1 MNTRWK
7 LNSQLSIILFLL
19 LISVFSSCK
28 NENDKQGHENHVQ
41 DEGNYICPMRCE
53 GEKTYP
59 QRGNCPVCKMKLE
72 LAEEELMQSVSPNKQ
87 VLSRQATVKLQTAN
101 EAQSIKGQG
110 FIDYDR
116 NRNQNVSARFGG
128 RIEKLFVKY
137 NLQFVNK
144 GDKILELYSPELNTI
159 QEQHLF
165 LLKTETGKTLIEQ
178 SREKLKLLGITKQ
191 QISQLENKGTFAQ
204 SISVYSPASGY
215 ILFNSETQTNTG
227 SEATQQSSMN
237 SMSMSANTS
246 VTQTSGS
253 AGVQIREGMYINK
266 GETLFSLNDLQTVW
280 AIISIPSEYHSS
292 VQSNK
297 QINIVSELFPA
308 QILTGKILL
317 TEKTFE
323 EKQQRFIR
331 VRVELPNPKAA
342 LKINSLVTAEFPL
355 EKNPDGYLGQ
365 VPSSAVYRTGMN
377 VFVWVK
383 SGTTK
388 NGTGIFEIRK
398 VITGATNNGTVTIIN
413 GLAPDEEIALHAGA
427 LTDSE
432 TFLNGN

>member
-1 MNTRWK
+1 M
-7 LNSQLSIILFLL
+7 LL
-19 LISVFSSCK
+19 VSVFSSCK
-28 NENDKQGHENHVQ
+28 NKHSEQGHENHTQ
-41 DEGNYICPMRCE
+41 DEGDYICPMRCE

-59 QRGNCPVCKMKLE
+59 QPGNCPVCKMKLQ
-72 LAEEELMQSVSPNKQ
+72 LVEEELVQTVSPNKQ

-101 EAQSIKGQG
+101 EVQSIKAQG

-128 RIEKLFVKY
+128 RVEKLFVKY

-178 SREKLKLLGITKQ
+178 SREKLKLLGITEQ
-191 QISQLENKGTFAQ
+191 QISTLENKGTFTQ
-204 SISVYSPASGY
+204 TISVYSPASGY

-227 SEATQQSSMN
+227 AEATQQTSMN
-237 SMSMSANTS
+237 SMNMTANTS

-266 GETLFSLNDLQTVW
+266 GETLFSINDLQTVW

-292 VQSNK
+292 VQPNK
-297 QINIVSELFPA
+297 QINIVSELFSDK
-308 QILTGKILL
+308 ILTGKILL

-323 EKQQRFIR
+323 EKQQRFVR
-331 VRVELPNPKAA
+331 VRIELPNPKAL
-342 LKINSLVTAEFPL
+342 LKLNSLVTAEFPL
-355 EKNPDGYLGQ
+355 ASKTGFQ
-365 VPSSAVYRTGMN
+365 VPTSAVYRTGMN
-377 VFVWVK
+377 AFVWVK
-383 SGTTK
+383 TGTTK

-398 VITGATNNGTVTIIN
+398 VTTGATSNETITILN

>member
-1 MNTRWK
+1 
-7 LNSQLSIILFLL
+7 
-19 LISVFSSCK
+19 VFSSCK
-28 NENDKQGHENHVQ
+28 NEHSEQGHENHVQ
-41 DEGNYICPMRCE
+41 DEGDYICSMRCE

-59 QRGNCPVCKMKLE
+59 QPGNCPVCKMKLQ
-72 LAEEELMQSVSPNKQ
+72 LVEEELVQTVSPNKQ

-101 EAQSIKGQG
+101 EAQSIKAQG

-178 SREKLKLLGITKQ
+178 SREKLKLLGITEQ
-191 QISQLENKGTFAQ
+191 QISALENKGTFTQNIA
-204 SISVYSPASGY
+204 VYSPASGY
-215 ILFNSETQTNTG
+215 ILFNSETQTITG
-227 SEATQQSSMN
+227 SEAAQQTSMN
-237 SMSMSANTS
+237 NMGMTANTS
-246 VTQTSGS
+246 VNQTSGS

-266 GETLFSLNDLQTVW
+266 GEILFSVNDLKTVW
-280 AIISIPSEYHSS
+280 AIISVPSQYHSS
-292 VQSNK
+292 VQPNK

-317 TEKTFE
+317 MEKTFE
-323 EKQQRFIR
+323 EKQQRFVR
-331 VRVELPNPKAA
+331 VRVELPNPKVA
-342 LKINSLVTAEFPL
+342 LKLNSLVTAEFPL
-355 EKNPDGYLGQ
+355 ETETGFQIPA
-365 VPSSAVYRTGMN
+365 SAVYRTGMN
-377 VFVWVK
+377 AFVWVK
-383 SGTTK
+383 TGTTK
-388 NGTGIFEIRK
+388 NGTGIFELRK
-398 VITGATNNGTVTIIN
+398 VATGAVSNGTSTIVS
-413 GLAPDEEIALHAGA
+413 GLSPDEEIALHAGA

>member
-1 MNTRWK
+1 MNTREK
-7 LNSQLSIILFLL
+7 LNNEISIVLFLL
-19 LISVFSSCK
+19 LLSVFSSCK
-28 NENDKQGHENHVQ
+28 NVKQGHENHAQ
-41 DEGNYICPMRCE
+41 DEGDYICSMRCE

-59 QRGNCPVCKMKLE
+59 QPGNCPVCKMKLQ
-72 LAEEELMQSVSPNKQ
+72 LVEEELVQTVSPNKQ

-101 EAQSIKGQG
+101 EAQSIKAQG
-110 FIDYDR
+110 YIDYDR

-178 SREKLKLLGITKQ
+178 SREKLKLLGITEQ
-191 QISQLENKGTFAQ
+191 QISALENKGTFTQ
-204 SISVYSPASGY
+204 NISVFSPASGY
-215 ILFNSETQTNTG
+215 ILFNSETQTNSG
-227 SEATQQSSMN
+227 SDATQQTSMN
-237 SMSMSANTS
+237 GMGMTANNSA
-246 VTQTSGS
+246 TQISGS

-266 GETLFSLNDLQTVW
+266 GETLFSINDLQTVW
-280 AIISIPSEYHSS
+280 AIISVPSEYHSS
-292 VQSNK
+292 VQPNTK
-297 QINIVSELFPA
+297 INIVSELFPDK
-308 QILTGKILL
+308 TFNGKVLL
-317 TEKTFE
+317 TEQTFE

-331 VRVELPNPKAA
+331 VRVELHNPKASFK
-342 LKINSLVTAEFPL
+342 LNSLVTAEISL
-355 EKNPDGYLGQ
+355 ETKTGFQ
-365 VPSSAVYRTGMN
+365 VPASAVYRTGMN

-383 SGTTK
+383 TGTTK
-388 NGTGIFEIRK
+388 SGTGIFELRK
-398 VITGATNNGTVTIIN
+398 VTTGASGNGTTTIIN
-413 GLAPDEEIALHAGA
+413 GLAPNEEIALHAGA

>member
-7 LNSQLSIILFLL
+7 LNNQISIILFLL
-19 LISVFSSCK
+19 LLSVFSSCK

-41 DEGNYICPMRCE
+41 VEGDYICPMRCE

-59 QRGNCPVCKMKLE
+59 QPGNCPVCKMKLQ
-72 LAEEELMQSVSPNKQ
+72 LVEEELVQTVSPNKQ

-101 EAQSIKGQG
+101 EAQSIKAQG
-110 FIDYDR
+110 YIDYDR

-137 NLQFVNK
+137 NLKFVNK

-165 LLKTETGKTLIEQ
+165 LLKTETEKTLLEQ
-178 SREKLKLLGITKQ
+178 SREKLKLLGITEQ
-191 QISQLENKGTFAQ
+191 QISTLENKGTFAQ

-215 ILFNSETQTNTG
+215 IFFNSETQPNTG
-227 SEATQQSSMN
+227 AEATQQTSMN

-246 VTQTSGS
+246 VIQTSGS
-253 AGVQIREGMYINK
+253 AGVQIREGMYVNK
-266 GETLFSLNDLQTVW
+266 GETLFSINDLQTVW
-280 AIISIPSEYHSS
+280 AIISVSSEYHSS
-292 VQSNK
+292 FQPNK
-297 QINIVSELFPA
+297 QINIVSELFSA
-308 QILTGKILL
+308 QILKGKILL

-323 EKQQRFIR
+323 DKQQRFVR
-331 VRVELPNPKAA
+331 VRIELPNPKAL
-342 LKINSLVTAEFPL
+342 LKLNSLVTAEFPL
-355 EKNPDGYLGQ
+355 ASKTGFQ
-365 VPSSAVYRTGMN
+365 VPTSAVYRTGMN
-377 VFVWVK
+377 AFVWVK
-383 SGTTK
+383 TGTTK

-398 VITGATNNGTVTIIN
+398 VTTGATSNETITILN

>member
-1 MNTRWK
+1 M
-7 LNSQLSIILFLL
+7 LL
-19 LISVFSSCK
+19 VSVFSSCK
-28 NENDKQGHENHVQ
+28 NKHSEQGHENHAL
-41 DEGNYICPMRCE
+41 DEGDYICSMRCE

-59 QRGNCPVCKMKLE
+59 QPGNCPVCKMKLQ
-72 LAEEELMQSVSPNKQ
+72 LVEEELVQTVSPNKQ

-110 FIDYDR
+110 YIDYDR

-165 LLKTETGKTLIEQ
+165 LLKAETGTTLIEQ
-178 SREKLKLLGITKQ
+178 SRVKLKLLGITEQ
-191 QISQLENKGTFAQ
+191 QIAQLETKGTFAQ

-215 ILFNSETQTNTG
+215 ILFNSETQNNTG
-227 SEATQQSSMN
+227 SEATQQTSMN
-237 SMSMSANTS
+237 NMGMTANTS
-246 VTQTSGS
+246 VSQTSGS

-266 GETLFSLNDLQTVW
+266 GEILFSVNDLKTVW
-280 AIISIPSEYHSS
+280 AIISVPSQYHSS
-292 VQSNK
+292 VQPNK

-317 TEKTFE
+317 MEKTFE
-323 EKQQRFIR
+323 EKQQRFVR
-331 VRVELPNPKAA
+331 VRVELYNPKAA
-342 LKINSLVTAEFPL
+342 LKLNSLVTAEFPL
-355 EKNPDGYLGQ
+355 ETRTGFQIPA
-365 VPSSAVYRTGMN
+365 SAVYRTGMN
-377 VFVWVK
+377 AFVWVK
-383 SGTTK
+383 TGTTK
-388 NGTGIFEIRK
+388 YGTGIFVLRK
-398 VITGATNNGTVTIIN
+398 VVTGAVSNGTSTIVS
-413 GLAPDEEIALHAGA
+413 GLSPDEEIALHAGA

>member
-1 MNTRWK
+1 M
-7 LNSQLSIILFLL
+7 LL
-19 LISVFSSCK
+19 VSVYSSCK
-28 NENDKQGHENHVQ
+28 NKHSEQGHENHIQ
-41 DEGNYICPMRCE
+41 DEGDYICSMRCE

-59 QRGNCPVCKMKLE
+59 QPGNCPVCKMKLQ
-72 LAEEELMQSVSPNKQ
+72 LVEEELVQTVSPNKQ
-87 VLSRQATVKLQTAN
+87 VLSRQATVKLQTEN
-101 EAQSIKGQG
+101 NAQSIKVQG
-110 FIDYDR
+110 FINYDR

-128 RIEKLFVKY
+128 RVEKLFVKY

-165 LLKTETGKTLIEQ
+165 LLKTETNQMLIEQ

-191 QISQLENKGTFAQ
+191 QISQLESKGTFTQ
-204 SISVYSPASGY
+204 TISVFSPASGY

-227 SEATQQSSMN
+227 AEATQQTSMN
-237 SMSMSANTS
+237 SMGMTANTS

-253 AGVQIREGMYINK
+253 SGIQIREGMYVSK
-266 GETLFSLNDLQTVW
+266 GETLFSVNDLQTVW
-280 AIISIPSEYHSS
+280 AILSVPSEYHSS

-297 QINIVSELFPA
+297 QINIVSELFPEK
-308 QILTGKILL
+308 ILSGKILL
-317 TEKTFE
+317 TEQTFE

-331 VRVELPNPKAA
+331 VRIELPNPKAA
-342 LKINSLVTAEFPL
+342 LKLNSLVTAEIPL
-355 EKNPDGYLGQ
+355 TSKAGFQIPA
-365 VPSSAVYRTGMN
+365 SAVYRTGMN
-377 VFVWVK
+377 AFVWVK
-383 SGTTK
+383 TGTTK
-388 NGTGIFEIRK
+388 NGTGIFELRK
-398 VITGATNNGTVTIIN
+398 VTTGAVSNGTTTIVN

>member
-1 MNTRWK
+1 M
-7 LNSQLSIILFLL
+7 LFLL
-19 LISVFSSCK
+19 LVSVFSSCNNK
-28 NENDKQGHENHVQ
+28 QSEQGHENHVQ
-41 DEGNYICPMRCE
+41 DEGDYICPMRCE

-59 QRGNCPVCKMKLE
+59 QPGNCPVCKMKLQ
-72 LAEEELMQSVSPNKQ
+72 LVEEELVQTVSPNKQ
-87 VLSRQATVKLQTAN
+87 VLSRQATVKLQTAS
-101 EAQSIKGQG
+101 EAQSIKAQG

-165 LLKTETGKTLIEQ
+165 LLKTETGKHLIEQ
-178 SREKLKLLGITKQ
+178 SREKLKLLGITEQ
-191 QISQLENKGTFAQ
+191 QISALENKGTFTQNIA
-204 SISVYSPASGY
+204 VYSPASGY
-215 ILFNSETQTNTG
+215 ILFNSDEQTNTG
-227 SEATQQSSMN
+227 SQATQQTSMS
-237 SMSMSANTS
+237 SMSMNANTS
-246 VTQTSGS
+246 DAKTSGS
-253 AGVQIREGMYINK
+253 AGVQIREGMYVNK

-323 EKQQRFIR
+323 EKQQRFVR
-331 VRVELPNPKAA
+331 VRVELPNPKAV
-342 LKINSLVTAEFPL
+342 LKLNSLVTAEFPL
-355 EKNPDGYLGQ
+355 ETKTGFQ
-365 VPSSAVYRTGMN
+365 IPSSAVYRTGMN
-377 VFVWVK
+377 AFVWVK
-383 SGTTK
+383 TGTTK
-388 NGTGIFEIRK
+388 NGTGIFELRK
-398 VITGATNNGTVTIIN
+398 VVTGVVNNGTTTIVS
-413 GLAPDEEIALHAGA
+413 GFAPDEEIALHAGA

>member
-7 LNSQLSIILFLL
+7 LNNQISIILFLL
-19 LISVFSSCK
+19 LLSVFSSCK

-41 DEGNYICPMRCE
+41 VEGDYICPMRCE

-59 QRGNCPVCKMKLE
+59 QPGNCPVCKMKLQ
-72 LAEEELMQSVSPNKQ
+72 LVEEELVQTVSPNKQ

-101 EAQSIKGQG
+101 EAQSIKAQG
-110 FIDYDR
+110 YIDYDR

-137 NLQFVNK
+137 NLKFVNK

-165 LLKTETGKTLIEQ
+165 LLKTETEKTLLEQ
-178 SREKLKLLGITKQ
+178 SREKLKLLGITEQ
-191 QISQLENKGTFAQ
+191 QISTLENKGTFAQ

-215 ILFNSETQTNTG
+215 IFFNSETQPNTG
-227 SEATQQSSMN
+227 AEATQQTSMN

-246 VTQTSGS
+246 VIQTSGS
-253 AGVQIREGMYINK
+253 SGIQIREGMYVSK
-266 GETLFSLNDLQTVW
+266 GETLFSVNDLQTVW
-280 AIISIPSEYHSS
+280 AILSVSSEYHSS
-292 VQSNK
+292 VQPNK
-297 QINIVSELFPA
+297 LINIVSELFPEK
-308 QILTGKILL
+308 ILSGKILL
-317 TEKTFE
+317 TEQTFE

-331 VRVELPNPKAA
+331 VRIELPNPKAA
-342 LKINSLVTAEFPL
+342 LKLNSLVTAEFPL
-355 EKNPDGYLGQ
+355 ASKTGFQ
-365 VPSSAVYRTGMN
+365 VPTSAVYRTGMN
-377 VFVWVK
+377 AFVWVK
-383 SGTTK
+383 TGTTK

-398 VITGATNNGTVTIIN
+398 VTTGATSNETITILN

>member
-1 MNTRWK
+1 M
-7 LNSQLSIILFLL
+7 LFLL
-19 LISVFSSCK
+19 LVSVFSSCNNK
-28 NENDKQGHENHVQ
+28 QSEQGHENHVQ
-41 DEGNYICPMRCE
+41 DEGDYICPMRCE

-59 QRGNCPVCKMKLE
+59 QPGNCPVCKMKLQ
-72 LAEEELMQSVSPNKQ
+72 LVEEELVQTVSPNIQ
-87 VLSRQATVKLQTAN
+87 VLSRQATVKLQTAS
-101 EAQSIKGQG
+101 EAQSIKAQG

-165 LLKTETGKTLIEQ
+165 LLKTETGKHLIEQ
-178 SREKLKLLGITKQ
+178 SREKLKLLGITEQ
-191 QISQLENKGTFAQ
+191 QISALENKGTFTQNIA
-204 SISVYSPASGY
+204 VYSPASGY
-215 ILFNSETQTNTG
+215 ILFNSDEQTNTG
-227 SEATQQSSMN
+227 SQATQQTSMS
-237 SMSMSANTS
+237 SMSMNANTS
-246 VTQTSGS
+246 DAKTSGS
-253 AGVQIREGMYINK
+253 AGVQIREGMYVNK
-266 GETLFSLNDLQTVW
+266 GETLFSVNDLQTVW
-280 AIISIPSEYHSS
+280 AIISVPSQYHSS
-292 VQSNK
+292 VQPNK

-323 EKQQRFIR
+323 EKQQRFVR
-331 VRVELPNPKAA
+331 VRVELPNPKAV
-342 LKINSLVTAEFPL
+342 LKLNSLVTAEFPL
-355 EKNPDGYLGQ
+355 ETKTGFQ
-365 VPSSAVYRTGMN
+365 IPSSAVYRTGMN
-377 VFVWVK
+377 AFVWIK
-383 SGTTK
+383 TGTTK
-388 NGTGIFEIRK
+388 NGTGIFELRK
-398 VITGATNNGTVTIIN
+398 VTTGAVSNGTITIVS

>member
-1 MNTRWK
+1 M
-7 LNSQLSIILFLL
+7 LFLL
-19 LISVFSSCK
+19 LVSVFSSCNNK
-28 NENDKQGHENHVQ
+28 QSEQGHENHVQ
-41 DEGNYICPMRCE
+41 DEGDYICSMRCE

-59 QRGNCPVCKMKLE
+59 QPGNCPVCKMKLQ
-72 LAEEELMQSVSPNKQ
+72 LVEEELVQTVSPNKQ
-87 VLSRQATVKLQTAN
+87 VLSRQATVKLQTAS
-101 EAQSIKGQG
+101 EAQSIKAQG

-178 SREKLKLLGITKQ
+178 SREKLKLLGITEQ
-191 QISQLENKGTFAQ
+191 QISALENKGTFTQNIA
-204 SISVYSPASGY
+204 VYSPASGY

-227 SEATQQSSMN
+227 SEAAQQTSMS
-237 SMSMSANTS
+237 SMSMTANTS
-246 VTQTSGS
+246 VAKTSGS
-253 AGVQIREGMYINK
+253 AGVQIREGMYVNK
-266 GETLFSLNDLQTVW
+266 GEILFSVNDLKTVW
-280 AIISIPSEYHSS
+280 AIISVPSQYHSS
-292 VQSNK
+292 VQPNK

-317 TEKTFE
+317 MEKTFE
-323 EKQQRFIR
+323 EKQQRFVR
-331 VRVELPNPKAA
+331 VRVELYNPKAA
-342 LKINSLVTAEFPL
+342 LKLNSLVTAEFPL
-355 EKNPDGYLGQ
+355 ETRTGFQIPA
-365 VPSSAVYRTGMN
+365 SAVYRTGMN
-377 VFVWVK
+377 AFVWVK
-383 SGTTK
+383 TGTTK
-388 NGTGIFEIRK
+388 YGTGIFVLRK
-398 VITGATNNGTVTIIN
+398 VVTGAVSNGTSTIVS
-413 GLAPDEEIALHAGA
+413 GLSPDEEIALHAGA

>member
-1 MNTRWK
+1 MNTRGK
-7 LNSQLSIILFLL
+7 LNSQISIMLFLL
-19 LISVFSSCK
+19 LVSVFSSCNNK
-28 NENDKQGHENHVQ
+28 QSEQGHENHVQ
-41 DEGNYICPMRCE
+41 DEGDYICPMRCE

-59 QRGNCPVCKMKLE
+59 QPGNCPVCKMKLQ
-72 LAEEELMQSVSPNKQ
+72 LVEEELVQTVSPNKQ
-87 VLSRQATVKLQTAN
+87 VLSRQATVKLQTAS
-101 EAQSIKGQG
+101 EAQPIKAQG

-165 LLKTETGKTLIEQ
+165 LLKTETEKTLIEQ
-178 SREKLKLLGITKQ
+178 SREKLKLLGITEQ
-191 QISQLENKGTFAQ
+191 QISALENKGTFTQNIA
-204 SISVYSPASGY
+204 VYSPASGY
-215 ILFNSETQTNTG
+215 ILFNSDEQTNTG
-227 SEATQQSSMN
+227 SQATQQTSMS
-237 SMSMSANTS
+237 SMSMNANTS
-246 VTQTSGS
+246 DAKTSGS
-253 AGVQIREGMYINK
+253 AGVQIREGMYVNN
-266 GETLFSLNDLQTVW
+266 GETLFSVNDLQTVW
-280 AIISIPSEYHSS
+280 AIISVPSEYHSS
-292 VQSNK
+292 VQPNK
-297 QINIVSELFPA
+297 QINIVSELFSDK
-308 QILTGKILL
+308 ILTGKILL

-323 EKQQRFIR
+323 EKQQRF
-331 VRVELPNPKAA
+331 VRLRIELLNPKAA

-355 EKNPDGYLGQ
+355 ETKTGFQIPA
-365 VPSSAVYRTGMN
+365 SAVYRTGMN

-383 SGTTK
+383 TGTTK
-388 NGTGIFEIRK
+388 NGTGIFELRK
-398 VITGATNNGTVTIIN
+398 VTTGAVSNGTITIVS

>member
-1 MNTRWK
+1 MNTRGK
-7 LNSQLSIILFLL
+7 LNSQISIMLFLL
-19 LISVFSSCK
+19 LVSVFSSCNNK
-28 NENDKQGHENHVQ
+28 QSEQGHENHVQ
-41 DEGNYICPMRCE
+41 DEGDYICPMRCE

-59 QRGNCPVCKMKLE
+59 QPGNCPVCKMKLQ
-72 LAEEELMQSVSPNKQ
+72 LVEEELVQTVSPNKQ
-87 VLSRQATVKLQTAN
+87 VLSRQATVKLQTAS
-101 EAQSIKGQG
+101 EAQSIKAQG

-165 LLKTETGKTLIEQ
+165 LLKTETEKTLIEQ
-178 SREKLKLLGITKQ
+178 SREKLKLLGITEQ
-191 QISQLENKGTFAQ
+191 QISALENKGTFTQNIA
-204 SISVYSPASGY
+204 VYSPASGY
-215 ILFNSETQTNTG
+215 ILFNSDEQTNTG
-227 SEATQQSSMN
+227 SQATQQTSMN
-237 SMSMSANTS
+237 SMSMTANTS
-246 VTQTSGS
+246 VTQSSGS
-253 AGVQIREGMYINK
+253 SGIQIREGMYVSK
-266 GETLFSLNDLQTVW
+266 GETLFSVNDLQTVW
-280 AIISIPSEYHSS
+280 AIISIPSENHSS

-377 VFVWVK
+377 AFVWVK
-383 SGTTK
+383 TGTTK
-388 NGTGIFEIRK
+388 NGTGIFELRK
-398 VITGATNNGTVTIIN
+398 VVTGAVNNGTTTIVS
-413 GLAPDEEIALHAGA
+413 GFAPDEEIALHAGA

>member
-7 LNSQLSIILFLL
+7 LNNQISIILFLL
-19 LISVFSSCK
+19 LVSVFSSCK
-28 NENDKQGHENHVQ
+28 NEHNKQGHENHTQ
-41 DEGNYICPMRCE
+41 DEGDYICPMRCE

-59 QRGNCPVCKMKLE
+59 QPGNCPVCKMKLQ
-72 LAEEELMQSVSPNKQ
+72 LVEEELVQTVSPNKQ

-101 EAQSIKGQG
+101 EVQSIKAQG

-128 RIEKLFVKY
+128 RVEKLFVKY

-178 SREKLKLLGITKQ
+178 SREKLKLLGITEQ
-191 QISQLENKGTFAQ
+191 QISTLENKGTFTQ
-204 SISVYSPASGY
+204 TISVYSPASGY

-227 SEATQQSSMN
+227 AEATQQTSMN
-237 SMSMSANTS
+237 SMGMTANTS

-266 GETLFSLNDLQTVW
+266 GETLFSINDLQTVW

-292 VQSNK
+292 VQPNK
-297 QINIVSELFPA
+297 QINIVSELFSDK
-308 QILTGKILL
+308 ILTGKILL

-323 EKQQRFIR
+323 EKQQRFVR
-331 VRVELPNPKAA
+331 VRIELSNPKAA
-342 LKINSLVTAEFPL
+342 LKINSLVTAEFLL
-355 EKNPDGYLGQ
+355 EKKLGFQ
-365 VPSSAVYRTGMN
+365 IPASAVYRTGMN
-377 VFVWVK
+377 AFVWVK
-383 SGTTK
+383 TGTTK
-388 NGTGIFEIRK
+388 SGTRIFEVRKVTTGAVSNGT
-398 VITGATNNGTVTIIN
+398 TTIVN
-413 GLAPDEEIALHAGA
+413 GLVPDEEIALHAGA

>member
-7 LNSQLSIILFLL
+7 LNNQISIILFLL
-19 LISVFSSCK
+19 LVSVFSSCK
-28 NENDKQGHENHVQ
+28 NKHSEQGHENHIQ
-41 DEGNYICPMRCE
+41 DEGDYICSMRCE

-59 QRGNCPVCKMKLE
+59 QPGNCPVCKMKLQ
-72 LAEEELMQSVSPNKQ
+72 LVEEELVQTVSPNKQ

-101 EAQSIKGQG
+101 EVQSIKAQG

-128 RIEKLFVKY
+128 RVEKLFVKY

-178 SREKLKLLGITKQ
+178 SREKLKLLGITEQ
-191 QISQLENKGTFAQ
+191 QISTLENKGTFTQ
-204 SISVYSPASGY
+204 TISVYSPASGY

-227 SEATQQSSMN
+227 AEATQQTSMN
-237 SMSMSANTS
+237 SMGMTANTS
-246 VTQTSGS
+246 VIQTSGS
-253 AGVQIREGMYINK
+253 SGIQIREGMYVSK
-266 GETLFSLNDLQTVW
+266 GETLFSVNDLQTVW
-280 AIISIPSEYHSS
+280 AIISVSSEYHSS
-292 VQSNK
+292 VQLNK
-297 QINIVSELFPA
+297 LINIVSELFPEK
-308 QILTGKILL
+308 ILSGKILL
-317 TEKTFE
+317 TEQTFE

-331 VRVELPNPKAA
+331 VRIELPNPKAA
-342 LKINSLVTAEFPL
+342 LKLNSLVTAEIPL
-355 EKNPDGYLGQ
+355 TSKAGFQIPA
-365 VPSSAVYRTGMN
+365 SAVYRTGMN
-377 VFVWVK
+377 AFVWVK
-383 SGTTK
+383 TGTTK
-388 NGTGIFEIRK
+388 NGTGIFELRK
-398 VITGATNNGTVTIIN
+398 VTTGAVSNGTTTIVN

>member
-1 MNTRWK
+1 MNTRGK
-7 LNSQLSIILFLL
+7 LNSQISIMLFLL
-19 LISVFSSCK
+19 LVSVFSSCNNK
-28 NENDKQGHENHVQ
+28 QSEQGHENHVQ
-41 DEGNYICPMRCE
+41 DEGDYICPMRCE

-59 QRGNCPVCKMKLE
+59 QPGNCPVCKMKLQ
-72 LAEEELMQSVSPNKQ
+72 LVEEELVQTVSPNKQ
-87 VLSRQATVKLQTAN
+87 VLSRQATVKLQTAS
-101 EAQSIKGQG
+101 EAQSIKAQG

-165 LLKTETGKTLIEQ
+165 LLKTETGKHLIEQ
-178 SREKLKLLGITKQ
+178 SREKLKLLGITEQ
-191 QISQLENKGTFAQ
+191 QISALENKGTFTQNIA
-204 SISVYSPASGY
+204 VYSPASGY
-215 ILFNSETQTNTG
+215 ILFNSDEQTNTG
-227 SEATQQSSMN
+227 SQATQQTSMS
-237 SMSMSANTS
+237 SMSMNANTS
-246 VTQTSGS
+246 DAKTSGS
-253 AGVQIREGMYINK
+253 AGVQIREGMYVNK
-266 GETLFSLNDLQTVW
+266 GETLFSVNDLQTVW
-280 AIISIPSEYHSS
+280 AIISVPSEYHSS

-365 VPSSAVYRTGMN
+365 VPASAVYRTGMN
-377 VFVWVK
+377 AFVWVK
-383 SGTTK
+383 TGTTK

-398 VITGATNNGTVTIIN
+398 VITGAMSNGAITIVN

>member
-1 MNTRWK
+1 MNTRRK
-7 LNSQLSIILFLL
+7 LNSQISMILFLL
-19 LISVFSSCK
+19 LVSVFSSCK
-28 NENDKQGHENHVQ
+28 NENDKHGHQNHVQ
-41 DEGNYICPMRCE
+41 VEGNYICPMRCE

-59 QRGNCPVCKMKLE
+59 QPGNCPVCKMKLQ
-72 LAEEELMQSVSPNKQ
+72 LVEEELVQSVSPNKQ

-110 FIDYDR
+110 YIDYDR

-178 SREKLKLLGITKQ
+178 SREKLKLLGITEQ
-191 QISQLENKGTFAQ
+191 QISTLENKGTFAQ
-204 SISVYSPASGY
+204 SISVYSPTSGY

-227 SEATQQSSMN
+227 SEATQQTSMN
-237 SMSMSANTS
+237 SMSMTANTS
-246 VTQTSGS
+246 ASQTSGS
-253 AGVQIREGMYINK
+253 AGMQIREGMYISK

-355 EKNPDGYLGQ
+355 EKNPDSYRGQ

-383 SGTTK
+383 TGTTK
-388 NGTGIFEIRK
+388 NGTGIFELRK
-398 VITGATNNGTVTIIN
+398 VTTGTVGNGTTTIVS

>member
-7 LNSQLSIILFLL
+7 LNNQISIILFLL
-19 LISVFSSCK
+19 LVSVFSSCK
-28 NENDKQGHENHVQ
+28 NKHSEQGHENHIQ
-41 DEGNYICPMRCE
+41 DEGDYICSMRCE

-59 QRGNCPVCKMKLE
+59 QPGNCPVCKMKLQ
-72 LAEEELMQSVSPNKQ
+72 LVEEELVQTVSPNKQ

-101 EAQSIKGQG
+101 EVQSIKAQG

-128 RIEKLFVKY
+128 RVEKLFVKY

-178 SREKLKLLGITKQ
+178 SREKLKLLGITEQ
-191 QISQLENKGTFAQ
+191 QISTLESKGTFTQ
-204 SISVYSPASGY
+204 TISVYSPASGY

-227 SEATQQSSMN
+227 AEATQQTSMN
-237 SMSMSANTS
+237 SMGMTANTS

-253 AGVQIREGMYINK
+253 AGVQIREGMYVSK
-266 GETLFSLNDLQTVW
+266 GETLFSVNDLQTVW
-280 AIISIPSEYHSS
+280 AILSVPSEYHSS

-297 QINIVSELFPA
+297 QINIVSELFPEK
-308 QILTGKILL
+308 ILSGKILL
-317 TEKTFE
+317 TEQTFE

-331 VRVELPNPKAA
+331 VRIELPNPKAA
-342 LKINSLVTAEFPL
+342 LKLNSLVTAEIPL
-355 EKNPDGYLGQ
+355 ASKAGFQIPA
-365 VPSSAVYRTGMN
+365 SAVYRTGMN
-377 VFVWVK
+377 AFVWVK
-383 SGTTK
+383 TGTTK
-388 NGTGIFEIRK
+388 NGTGIFELRK
-398 VITGATNNGTVTIIN
+398 VTTGAVSNGTTTIVN

>member
-7 LNSQLSIILFLL
+7 LNNQISIILFLL
-19 LISVFSSCK
+19 LVSVFSSCK
-28 NENDKQGHENHVQ
+28 NEHNKQGHENHTQ
-41 DEGNYICPMRCE
+41 DEGDYICPMRCE

-59 QRGNCPVCKMKLE
+59 QPGNCPVCKMKLQ
-72 LAEEELMQSVSPNKQ
+72 LVEEELVQTVSPNKQ

-101 EAQSIKGQG
+101 EVQSIKAQG

-128 RIEKLFVKY
+128 RVEKLFVKY

-178 SREKLKLLGITKQ
+178 SREKLKLLGITEQ
-191 QISQLENKGTFAQ
+191 QISTLESKGTFTQ
-204 SISVYSPASGY
+204 TISVYSPASGY
-215 ILFNSETQTNTG
+215 ILFNSETQANTDA
-227 SEATQQSSMN
+227 EAATQTSTN
-237 SMSMSANTS
+237 SMSMTANTS

-266 GETLFSLNDLQTVW
+266 GETLFSINDLQTVW
-280 AIISIPSEYHSS
+280 AILSVPSKYHSS
-292 VQSNK
+292 VQPNK
-297 QINIVSELFPA
+297 QINIISELFPDKTF
-308 QILTGKILL
+308 TGKILL

-323 EKQQRFIR
+323 EKQQRFVR
-331 VRVELPNPKAA
+331 VRIELPNPKAA

-355 EKNPDGYLGQ
+355 ETKLGFQ
-365 VPSSAVYRTGMN
+365 IPASAVYRTGMN

-383 SGTTK
+383 TGTTK
-388 NGTGIFEIRK
+388 NGTGIFELRK
-398 VITGATNNGTVTIIN
+398 VTTGAVSNGTTTIVN

>member
-1 MNTRWK
+1 MNTRQK
-7 LNSQLSIILFLL
+7 LNSQISIILFLL
-19 LISVFSSCK
+19 LVSVFSSCK

-41 DEGNYICPMRCE
+41 VEGDYICPMRCE

-59 QRGNCPVCKMKLE
+59 QPGNCPVCKMKLQ
-72 LAEEELMQSVSPNKQ
+72 LVEEELVQTVSPNKQ

-101 EAQSIKGQG
+101 EVQSIKAQG

-128 RIEKLFVKY
+128 RVEKLFVKY

-178 SREKLKLLGITKQ
+178 SREKLKLLGITEQ
-191 QISQLENKGTFAQ
+191 QISTLENKGTFTQ
-204 SISVYSPASGY
+204 TISVYSPASGY

-227 SEATQQSSMN
+227 AEATQQTSMN
-237 SMSMSANTS
+237 SMGMTANTS

-266 GETLFSLNDLQTVW
+266 GETLFSINDLQTVW
-280 AIISIPSEYHSS
+280 AILSVPSEYHSS

-297 QINIVSELFPA
+297 QINIVSELFPEK
-308 QILTGKILL
+308 ILSGKILL
-317 TEKTFE
+317 TEQTFE

-331 VRVELPNPKAA
+331 VRIELPNPKAA
-342 LKINSLVTAEFPL
+342 LKLNSLVTAEIPL
-355 EKNPDGYLGQ
+355 ASKAGFQIPA
-365 VPSSAVYRTGMN
+365 SAVYRTGMN
-377 VFVWVK
+377 AFVWVK
-383 SGTTK
+383 TGTTK
-388 NGTGIFEIRK
+388 KGTGIFELRK
-398 VITGATNNGTVTIIN
+398 VTIGAVSNGTVTIVN

-432 TFLNGN
+432 TFLNAN